1 MQGCPG
7 CSLDQNFLTDQDSFL
22 NKKNIVQCI
31 KKLIPGSF
39 AALVVGK
46 IPWQIN
52 LFSRELSALISKRS
66 YNTTHK

>member
-1 MQGCPG
+1 MQGCQG
-7 CSLDQNFLTDQDSFL
+7 CILDQNFLTDQDSFL
-22 NKKNIVQCI
+22 NKKIVQCR

-39 AALVVGK
+39 TALVVGK

-66 YNTTHK
+66 FNTTHK

>member
-1 MQGCPG
+1 MQGCQG

-22 NKKNIVQCI
+22 NKKIVQCI
-31 KKLIPGSF
+31 KKFIPGCF

-66 YNTTHK
+66 FNTTHK